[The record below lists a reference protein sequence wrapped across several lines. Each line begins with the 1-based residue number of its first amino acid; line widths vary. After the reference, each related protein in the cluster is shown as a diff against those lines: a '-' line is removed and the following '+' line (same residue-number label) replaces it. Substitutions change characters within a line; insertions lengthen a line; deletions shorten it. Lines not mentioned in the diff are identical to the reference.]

1 MNRRGMAPID
11 NLVRALR
18 LGRDR
23 VIVEISMPGANSAD
37 EWGKIVG
44 QIARALR
51 RLPIADRAPAAGRNL
66 IFGAG
71 QMASP
76 VVHKVLAME
85 DDLVTADDS
94 ALADQ
99 GAARRWLIEAWGH
112 RAANGLT
119 VQRLRIETVAECQT

>member
-112 RAANGLT
+112 RA
-119 VQRLRIETVAECQT
+119 